1 MQDLIKEDPSAVAA
15 FVQPLRPATP
25 TGFSTILKEEN
36 PVGVAGRK
44 GIVSH
49 HKDCGTKLLVDA
61 LDGREQH
68 LRRMAV
74 QCAGGLIGQ

>member
-15 FVQPLRPATP
+15 FVQLSEN
-25 TGFSTILKEEN
+25 STILKEEN

-74 QCAGGLIGQ
+74 QCTGGLIGQ

>member
-15 FVQPLRPATP
+15 FVQLSEN
-25 TGFSTILKEEN
+25 STILKEEN

>member
-15 FVQPLRPATP
+15 IVQLSEN
-25 TGFSTILKEEN
+25 STILKEEN